1 MVVIYY
7 SRDKTRFSTT
17 WVMTKPF
24 ISVVF
29 PLEPPDIY
37 WSVHKIPDILGV
49 HGFLSRTVEK
59 NTEKDL
65 DQLKSS
71 KQFHFSDHLH
81 RHSENCCIYYCLPV
95 NSCLSIKQCYLAS

>member
-1 MVVIYY
+1 
-7 SRDKTRFSTT
+7 
-17 WVMTKPF
+17 MTKPF

-59 NTEKDL
+59 KNWER
-65 DQLKSS
+65 S
-71 KQFHFSDHLH
+71 
-81 RHSENCCIYYCLPV
+81 R
-95 NSCLSIKQCYLAS
+95 SIKVI